1 MSDDTARRGPPDP
14 SRINLN
20 QPWEVRYWS
29 KELNVSEEQLRRA
42 VQSVG
47 VMVNDVREHFGQG
60 TSGR

>member
-29 KELNVSEEQLRRA
+29 KELNVSEEQLR
-42 VQSVG
+42 
-47 VMVNDVREHFGQG
+47 VRCSQWA
-60 TSGR
+60 SW